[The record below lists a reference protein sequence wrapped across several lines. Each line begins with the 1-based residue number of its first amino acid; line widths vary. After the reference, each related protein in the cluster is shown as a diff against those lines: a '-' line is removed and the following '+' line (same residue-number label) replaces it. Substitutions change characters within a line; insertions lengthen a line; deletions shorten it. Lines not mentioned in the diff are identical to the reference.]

1 MNLPMPYAF
10 PNMPMGQPGF
20 NPFNKLPMAPPL
32 YVGDLDENIHEETLH
47 DFFSRFGPL
56 HFVRIMRD
64 QTSGKSRGF
73 GFVNFLYPRDAET
86 ARQYAQYEKLG
97 RKHIR
102 IMFKRN
108 VRDLPSEANIYIK
121 NLDPNVTVKDV
132 HSLFS
137 QVGPILSCRV
147 AVNNEGISLG
157 YGYVQFEKKE
167 DADRCLQV
175 LQGTKLKE
183 NELQLH
189 PFVSKDKRPETAPK
203 KNVYVKNLPKG
214 AEAELEASVKKL
226 FAKYGEVETLLV
238 KKHPTEDKHFAF
250 ICFADQESAQKAVED
265 LTANPTTM
273 DGSDEPLY
281 ISWHQGKTE
290 RARDLKRQYQQS
302 QNVTNLFVKNI
313 KPEVNE
319 AVLKSVFQQFGKVTS
334 VACKDWISKD
344 TQKKARFGFVA
355 FGSEDDARRALS
367 EGLAAQEVN
376 EIFLPE
382 AQPYIGFHQSKERR
396 SEYLSSQ
403 KKWKQQANAIGNVN
417 NFNNMQQQMRRFPPL
432 PMPMNFNPQNKP
444 PMSRGGAR
452 QHRGGWRGGAG
463 PQRGGAPH
471 RGGVRGPVQHGQQQ
485 QQQPRVGGAQGAK
498 PIGGPATKAP
508 VQNQPSGQAQT
519 QSNSSGITVQNLRG
533 KLQEF
538 LALDDNRQRQILGE
552 MLFPLV
558 KQISGDQLAPKIT
571 GMLIDLSVL
580 EVTEILEF
588 LENTELL
595 VERVQEAV
603 ELIQSEGL

>member
-1 MNLPMPYAF
+1 
-10 PNMPMGQPGF
+10 
-20 NPFNKLPMAPPL
+20 
-32 YVGDLDENIHEETLH
+32 
-47 DFFSRFGPL
+47 
-56 HFVRIMRD
+56 
-64 QTSGKSRGF
+64 
-73 GFVNFLYPRDAET
+73 
-86 ARQYAQYEKLG
+86 
-97 RKHIR
+97 
-102 IMFKRN
+102 
-108 VRDLPSEANIYIK
+108 
-121 NLDPNVTVKDV
+121 
-132 HSLFS
+132 
-137 QVGPILSCRV
+137 
-147 AVNNEGISLG
+147 
-157 YGYVQFEKKE
+157 
-167 DADRCLQV
+167 
-175 LQGTKLKE
+175 
-183 NELQLH
+183 LH

-214 AEAELEASVKKL
+214 TEAELEASVRKA
-226 FAKYGEVETLLV
+226 FAKYGEIETLLV

-250 ICFADQESAQKAVED
+250 ICFGDQESAQKAVED
-265 LTANPTTM
+265 LSANPTTL
-273 DGSDEPLY
+273 DGADEPLY

-319 AVLKSVFQQFGKVTS
+319 AVLKSAFQQYGKVTS
-334 VACKDWISKD
+334 TACRDWISKD
-344 TQKKARFGFVA
+344 TQKKARFGFIA
-355 FGSEDDARRALS
+355 FGNEDDARRALS
-367 EGLAAQEVN
+367 EGLASK
-376 EIFLPE
+376 EISDLFLPE

-432 PMPMNFNPQNKP
+432 PMPMNFNPGNKP
-444 PMSRGGAR
+444 QMSRGGAR
-452 QHRGGWRGGAG
+452 QHRGGWRGGAAPQRGAG
-463 PQRGGAPH
+463 PQRGG
-471 RGGVRGPVQHGQQQ
+471 VRPPVQHGGQQQ
-485 QQQPRVGGAQGAK
+485 QQQPRVGGAPGAK
-498 PIGGPATKAP
+498 PIGGPVTKAP
-508 VQNQPSGQAQT
+508 VQAQAQGP
-519 QSNSSGITVQNLRG
+519 QSQSSGITVQNLRG

-588 LENTELL
+588 LENNELL

>member
-1 MNLPMPYAF
+1 
-10 PNMPMGQPGF
+10 
-20 NPFNKLPMAPPL
+20 
-32 YVGDLDENIHEETLH
+32 
-47 DFFSRFGPL
+47 
-56 HFVRIMRD
+56 
-64 QTSGKSRGF
+64 
-73 GFVNFLYPRDAET
+73 
-86 ARQYAQYEKLG
+86 
-97 RKHIR
+97 
-102 IMFKRN
+102 
-108 VRDLPSEANIYIK
+108 
-121 NLDPNVTVKDV
+121 
-132 HSLFS
+132 
-137 QVGPILSCRV
+137 
-147 AVNNEGISLG
+147 
-157 YGYVQFEKKE
+157 
-167 DADRCLQV
+167 
-175 LQGTKLKE
+175 
-183 NELQLH
+183 
-189 PFVSKDKRPETAPK
+189 
-203 KNVYVKNLPKG
+203 
-214 AEAELEASVKKL
+214 L

-265 LTANPTTM
+265 LGANPTTM
-273 DGSDEPLY
+273 DGADEPLY

-313 KPEVNE
+313 KPEINE
-319 AVLKSVFQQFGKVTS
+319 AALKSIFQQFGKVTS

-355 FGSEDDARRALS
+355 FASEDDARRALS
-367 EGLAAQEVN
+367 EAPTAQEIKD
-376 EIFLPE
+376 IFLPE

-452 QHRGGWRGGAG
+452 QHRGGWRGAG

-471 RGGVRGPVQHGQQQ
+471 RGQPRGPIQQQ
-485 QQQPRVGGAQGAK
+485 QQQPRVGGTQGAK

-508 VQNQPSGQAQT
+508 VQAQT
-519 QSNSSGITVQNLRG
+519 QGQTQAQPSSGITVQNLRG

-558 KQISGDQLAPKIT
+558 KQVSGDQLAPKIT

-588 LENTELL
+588 LENHELL